1 MFPALVASGGGGS
14 SSISEWGALLGSWG
28 SGGKVALQWQYRHRA
43 SLSSP
48 AIMSIG

>member
-28 SGGKVALQWQYRHRA
+28 SGGKVALQQQYQQWV

-48 AIMSIG
+48 AIMSVG